1 MIIEDTFTVEAP
13 IQKVWDFFLDFEQMG
28 KCMPGAEVRQTD
40 PGNFEGDLK
49 VKVGPLGA
57 AFSGTVTITEQMPP
71 NTITAAV
78 KAKDKGTGSMAQGE
92 FSSSLRR
99 IDPGTTE
106 VSYRIDVTIRGKIGQ
121 FGQTVIQD
129 TARRLTAEFL
139 ACVKA
144 QIETPEGEIPPP
156 PLSQAKATRV
166 GIVAFVGASFNGV
179 RRWVLVRLGRRKQ
192 PEQP

>member
-28 KCMPGAEVRQTD
+28 KCMPGAEVRQAD

-49 VKVGPLGA
+49 VKVGPIGA
-57 AFSGTVTITEQMPP
+57 SFTGTVTITDQMPP

-78 KAKDKGTGSMAQGE
+78 KAKDKMTGSMAQGE
-92 FSSSLRR
+92 FSSSLKR

-106 VSYRIDVTIRGKIGQ
+106 VSYKIDVTIRGKIGQ

-129 TARRLTAEFL
+129 TAQRITKEFL
-139 ACVKA
+139 ACIKA
-144 QIETPEGEIPPP
+144 QIETPEGRTPPP
-156 PLSQAKATRV
+156 PLTQAKATRV
-166 GIVAFVGASFNGV
+166 GVVAFFGASFRSV
-179 RRWVLVRLGRRKQ
+179 RSRVLVRFGRKK
-192 PEQP
+192 